1 VGGVVMTI
9 GERIKA
15 RRIEL
20 NLTQDELAK
29 KAGYKS
35 RSSINKLESSRT
47 LPSRKIE
54 KMAEALETT
63 PAYLMGWDMEE
74 ITKQFKQDMISLE
87 SKKNPDAVFQRMTTY
102 DDELLHSTELTNE
115 ELKMIKQYRQTTPD
129 YKKVIYGVVMN
140 APKKEVDPF
149 SSFPETH

>member
-1 VGGVVMTI
+1 MTI

-47 LPSRKIE
+47 LPSTKIE
-54 KMAEALETT
+54 KMAEALDTT
-63 PAYLMGWDMEE
+63 PAYLMGWDIEE
-74 ITKQFKQDMISLE
+74 MARQFKQDMIALE
-87 SKKNPDAVFQRMTTY
+87 SKKNPDAAFQRMSIY
-102 DDELLHSTELTNE
+102 DDGLLHSTDLTNE

-140 APKKEVDPF
+140 APKKEMDPL
-149 SSFPETH
+149 SNFPENH

>member
-1 VGGVVMTI
+1 MTI

-47 LPSRKIE
+47 LPSKKIE
-54 KMAEALETT
+54 KMANALETT
-63 PAYLMGWDMEE
+63 PGYLMGWVETFNMEE
-74 ITKQFKQDMISLE
+74 WI
-87 SKKNPDAVFQRMTTY
+87 
-102 DDELLHSTELTNE
+102 
-115 ELKMIKQYRQTTPD
+115 
-129 YKKVIYGVVMN
+129 
-140 APKKEVDPF
+140 KKE
-149 SSFPETH
+149 SEALKLSETIIEHLDHDEMELIEGFRAASDDRKDDMLEMARKAIAKKEGKA